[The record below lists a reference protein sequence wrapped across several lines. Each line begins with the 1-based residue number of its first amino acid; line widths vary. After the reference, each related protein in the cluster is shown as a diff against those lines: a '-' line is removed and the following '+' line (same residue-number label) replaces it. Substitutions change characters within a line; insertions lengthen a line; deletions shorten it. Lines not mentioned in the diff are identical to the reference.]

1 MSSLLTPGQ
10 RIKVQLDR
18 MDMTENQLAE
28 STGINPDHL
37 SLILKGRLIAG
48 ADDRVR
54 ISCALHLKERAIW
67 KH

>member
-10 RIKVQLDR
+10 RINVRLHKL
-18 MDMTENQLAE
+18 DMTEKQLAE

-37 SLILKGRLIAG
+37 SLILKGRLTAG
-48 ADDRVR
+48 ADDRTK
-54 ISCALHLKERAIW
+54 ISSALHVKERAIW

>member
-10 RIKVQLDR
+10 RINVRLHELDL
-18 MDMTENQLAE
+18 TEKQLAQ

-37 SLILKGRLIAG
+37 SLILKGKLIAG
-48 ADDRVR
+48 ADDRMR
-54 ISCALHLKERAIW
+54 ISCALHVKERAIW